1 MLESS
6 LVSKVNKFAVKN
18 NMIYLNIKDKNLNG
32 WPDSLL
38 INREGVHYWFELKRE
53 DKQGRLSP
61 IQEYRIQEMKG
72 YKIKVYVVNDIKQIK
87 EIING
92 V

>member
-87 EIING
+87 EITNG